1 MYNNSVQHNLLNQTC
16 GALIF
21 FPPLQVFFTCKT
33 SVRKEAFGEEHQQR
47 QRTFTIHTKEK
58 PSQAK

>member
-1 MYNNSVQHNLLNQTC
+1 MYNNSVQHKLLNQTC

-21 FPPLQVFFTCKT
+21 FPPLQVFITCKT

-47 QRTFTIHTKEK
+47 QRKLWVNWIM
-58 PSQAK
+58 QWN